1 MYMEATIIVFLKLQL
16 KAIIF
21 DMDGVL
27 VDTMPFHYEAMKIA
41 IKELTDIDLDKRTFY
56 LLEGMPVA
64 QMALEIFKLKGYFTN
79 EVTRTQRMARQI
91 ANRKKELVLETK
103 IIPKPFNG
111 VRELI
116 MNELDNNNNSS
127 CLKAV
132 VSGSSKQELDLIINT
147 YFGSHRF
154 DVIINGDDFEGKGK
168 PDPAPFY
175 AAVRK
180 LNEVMPFTDVII
192 VENAPL
198 GVKAANAAEINC
210 IVALNT
216 SLLTIPDFN
225 CLINKDRIFK
235 NTESAGKFLKHW
247 IVDVTKF

>member
-1 MYMEATIIVFLKLQL
+1 MYMEAAIIVFLKLQL

-21 DMDGVL
+21 DMDWVL
-27 VDTMPFHYEAMKIA
+27 VDTMPFHYEVMRIA
-41 IKELTDIDLDKRTFY
+41 TNELTDIDLDKRTFY

-79 EVTRTQRMARQI
+79 GVTRAQQLARLI

-116 MNELDNNNNSS
+116 MNELDNNDNSS

-147 YFGSHRF
+147 YFGSHSF

-168 PDPAPFY
+168 PGPAPFY
-175 AAVRK
+175 AATRK
-180 LNEVMPFTDVII
+180 LKKVMPFTDVII

-198 GVKAANAAEINC
+198 GVKA
-210 IVALNT
+210 
-216 SLLTIPDFN
+216 
-225 CLINKDRIFK
+225 R
-235 NTESAGKFLKHW
+235 
-247 IVDVTKF
+247 